1 MPGQSL
7 DERIQALRDKISDLL
22 IPSLV
27 FITLAMYG
35 WIQWWT
41 GRQIHP
47 LVFSIVAIL
56 TIAYAGQRIWYLRET
71 IRHLRLGRDG
81 ERLVG
86 QIPEQLREQGYS
98 VFHDIPGP
106 SFNIDHALV
115 GPAGVFTVET
125 KSRTKPLHGHSKL
138 FYDGKSLQIAG
149 KGVATKP
156 LDQARAQAQWLTT

>member
-35 WIQWWT
+35 WLQWWT

-81 ERLVG
+81 ERPVG
-86 QIPEQLREQGYS
+86 QILEQLREQGYS

-125 KSRTKPLHGHSKL
+125 KSRTKPLHGHSK
-138 FYDGKSLQIAG
+138 
-149 KGVATKP
+149 
-156 LDQARAQAQWLTT
+156 